1 MKAGSSGDPD
11 AMAAIQHPY
20 YLGNAPNNRVVDGE
34 AVRSLMA
41 SGAIASDSFD
51 RTIERIAITEN
62 VGVVMGRETIEA
74 MQAMNAS
81 VRNAVFFPAFFLTPV
96 VLGLTAAA
104 MRFNG
109 RRSPAFWF
117 AAAALVYLK
126 SGLFLTLAV
135 NVPMNEA
142 LAAIPVP
149 KDIETAREIWQDY
162 SGGGGSSGTRREPS
176 HQVSPWLLPASVWRD
191 CDRERPGRMMQRAER
206 SKAISRRQPRPLW
219 MTLACLASRRQRASL
234 QM

>member
-1 MKAGSSGDPD
+1 MPGIVVGLSVTSIVFCG
-11 AMAAIQHPY
+11 AIFGFFY
-20 YLGNAPNNRVVDGE
+20 AW
-34 AVRSLMA
+34 VRSTMWGLDQA
-41 SGAIASDSFD
+41 DPRVA
-51 RTIERIAITEN
+51 
-62 VGVVMGRETIEA
+62 IEA

-104 MRFNG
+104 MRFSG
-109 RRSPAFWF
+109 RKSPALWF
-117 AAAALVYLK
+117 AAATLVYLT

-162 SGGGGSSGTRREPS
+162 SGRWQFWNQARTIASGI
-176 HQVSPWLLPASVWRD
+176 A
-191 CDRERPGRMMQRAER
+191 
-206 SKAISRRQPRPLW
+206 
-219 MTLACLASRRQRASL
+219 LAFAGFGLARL
-234 QM
+234 